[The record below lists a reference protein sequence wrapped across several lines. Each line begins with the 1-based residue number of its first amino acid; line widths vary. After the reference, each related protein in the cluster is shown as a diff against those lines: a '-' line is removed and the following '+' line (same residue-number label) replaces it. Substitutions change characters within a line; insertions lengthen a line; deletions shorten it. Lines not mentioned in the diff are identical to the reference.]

1 MGQVCSGDKPE
12 SKHPSAFQDV
22 SEDTLQSGD
31 HHRHILGDATQAQ
44 NNQSLNQQQQQV
56 SSSSAQSQPS
66 DAATAAEDR
75 AKGERLKA
83 LREEQTRLDLIV
95 SAAGRG
101 MVAVRSTR
109 GSTGYY
115 DQGFAAALAQH
126 LEQTTQ
132 FPNQLPIRLPP
143 PPSAASALAS
153 TSVASPSKGSSSST
167 NSDGASGSSAGPA
180 PSGGGG
186 GSSSSGGK
194 PGDDTTTAAGGSNGV
209 YARLAQPPWQGIQLG
224 NKGTGLAGCAGENPN
239 THMDHVAES
248 LLEVVVPAK
257 QQMLLGANPIIEN
270 LL

>member
-1 MGQVCSGDKPE
+1 MGQVCSGAKPE
-12 SKHPSAFQDV
+12 SKHPSAFQDA
-22 SEDTLQSGD
+22 SEDTLQAGD
-31 HHRHILGDATQAQ
+31 HRHVLGDATQAQ
-44 NNQSLNQQQQQV
+44 NQSLNQQQQQQQQA
-56 SSSSAQSQPS
+56 SSSTQSQLS

-101 MVAVRSTR
+101 MIAVRSTR

-132 FPNQLPIRLPP
+132 FPNELPIRLPP
-143 PPSAASALAS
+143 PPSAASASAS
-153 TSVASPSKGSSSST
+153 TAVASHPRGSTSSNSDGGAGSAAGPSPVGGGEGSSSS
-167 NSDGASGSSAGPA
+167 
-180 PSGGGG
+180 
-186 GSSSSGGK
+186 GK
-194 PGDDTTTAAGGSNGV
+194 PGDDTITAAGRSNGV
-209 YARLAQPPWQGIQLG
+209 YARLAQPPWQGIQMG

-239 THMDHVAES
+239 TYMDHVAES

-257 QQMLLGANPIIEN
+257 QQMLLGAKPIIEN